1 MIIAATGHRPKKLPT
16 GYNLKPLIKLAGQWF
31 DESDK
36 PIDAVLSGMAL
47 GWDQA
52 VALAAIERKI
62 PVIAYVPCV
71 GQADTWPKAS
81 CELYSRILGA
91 CAEVKLLDLGGYS
104 PEKMQRRNEAMV
116 NDCDLLLALWDG
128 LKGGTGNCVTF
139 AEIEGCPVT
148 NLWNRYMAANK
159 PVEEFEV

>member
-1 MIIAATGHRPKKLPT
+1 MNTVAVIGQKTPQSTR
-16 GYNLKPLIKLAGQWF
+16 KLARQWIA
-31 DESDK
+31 ENK
-36 PIDAVLSGMAL
+36 PGRILTGLDL
-47 GWDQA
+47 GWCQD
-52 VALAAIERKI
+52 VALAAQEAGI
-62 PVIAYVPCV
+62 PVLAYIGHH

-128 LKGGTGNCVTF
+128 SAGGTKNCLNY

-148 NLWNRYMAANK
+148 NVWGKYIAANQ
-159 PVEEFEV
+159 PEEEFEV